1 MSNNNRNDNSKPNY
15 IYPQPYIDPM
25 VYLNPYY
32 SNATGYQYNSQGY
45 VEYPNNTGY
54 IDYSQFND
62 NQTNDSTDQNLT
74 NNNLMNNNTDNAE
87 EYTNIP
93 YDEDFNIPSIPYFP
107 QTNMPNSQQGMPNMI
122 LPNQQY
128 QSLPPNMENQG
139 VDNNLNQQVPQQQQ
153 PQSQQQQQQM
163 QQIQQNQMQQPQM
176 QQPSQNLN
184 PQNMQNINYQN
195 PNMMNPG
202 MPYGVPMQP
211 NMMGGY
217 IPMPKPPMYPV
228 GMFPNMYPEMPPNI
242 MYYPNYPS
250 YPFVNVSPGM
260 PSVNME
266 EFDEE
271 EM

>member
-122 LPNQQY
+122 LPNPQY
-128 QSLPPNMENQG
+128 QSLPPNMGNQG
-139 VDNNLNQQVPQQQQ
+139 QGIGN
-153 PQSQQQQQQM
+153 
-163 QQIQQNQMQQPQM
+163 QNQPNM
-176 QQPSQNLN
+176 
-184 PQNMQNINYQN
+184 NMQDMNYQN
-195 PNMMNPG
+195 PNMVNQG
-202 MPYGVPMQP
+202 AMPYGMPMYPYP

-217 IPMPKPPMYPV
+217 IPMPKPPMYPA
-228 GMFPNMYPEMPPNI
+228 GMFPNMYPEIMPN
-242 MYYPNYPS
+242 MMYPNYP
-250 YPFVNVSPGM
+250 FVNAGPGM

>member
-45 VEYPNNTGY
+45 VEYPNNPGY

-122 LPNQQY
+122 LPNPQY
-128 QSLPPNMENQG
+128 QSLPPNMGNQG
-139 VDNNLNQQVPQQQQ
+139 QGIGN
-153 PQSQQQQQQM
+153 
-163 QQIQQNQMQQPQM
+163 QNQPNM
-176 QQPSQNLN
+176 
-184 PQNMQNINYQN
+184 NMQDMNYQN
-195 PNMMNPG
+195 PNMVNQG
-202 MPYGVPMQP
+202 AMPYGMPMYPYP

-217 IPMPKPPMYPV
+217 IPMPKPPMYPA
-228 GMFPNMYPEMPPNI
+228 GMFPNMYPEIMPN
-242 MYYPNYPS
+242 MMYPNYP
-250 YPFVNVSPGM
+250 FVNAGPGM

>member
-122 LPNQQY
+122 LPNPQY
-128 QSLPPNMENQG
+128 QSLPPNMGNQG
-139 VDNNLNQQVPQQQQ
+139 QGIGN
-153 PQSQQQQQQM
+153 
-163 QQIQQNQMQQPQM
+163 QNQPNM
-176 QQPSQNLN
+176 
-184 PQNMQNINYQN
+184 NMQDMNYQN
-195 PNMMNPG
+195 PNIVNQG
-202 MPYGVPMQP
+202 AMPYGMPMYPYP

-217 IPMPKPPMYPV
+217 IPMPKPPMYPA
-228 GMFPNMYPEMPPNI
+228 GMFPNMYPEIMPN
-242 MYYPNYPS
+242 MMYPNYP
-250 YPFVNVSPGM
+250 FVNAGPGM

>member
-107 QTNMPNSQQGMPNMI
+107 QTNMPNAQQGMPNMI
-122 LPNQQY
+122 LPNPQY
-128 QSLPPNMENQG
+128 QSLPPNMGNQG
-139 VDNNLNQQVPQQQQ
+139 QGIGN
-153 PQSQQQQQQM
+153 
-163 QQIQQNQMQQPQM
+163 QNQPNM
-176 QQPSQNLN
+176 
-184 PQNMQNINYQN
+184 NMQDMNYQN
-195 PNMMNPG
+195 PNMVNQG
-202 MPYGVPMQP
+202 AMPYGMPMYPYP

-217 IPMPKPPMYPV
+217 IPMPKPPMYPA
-228 GMFPNMYPEMPPNI
+228 GMFPNMYPEIMPN
-242 MYYPNYPS
+242 MMYPNYP
-250 YPFVNVSPGM
+250 FVNAGPGM

>member
-45 VEYPNNTGY
+45 VEYPNNPGY

-153 PQSQQQQQQM
+153 PQSQQQQM

-195 PNMMNPG
+195 
-202 MPYGVPMQP
+202 Q
-211 NMMGGY
+211 
-217 IPMPKPPMYPV
+217 I
-228 GMFPNMYPEMPPNI
+228 
-242 MYYPNYPS
+242 
-250 YPFVNVSPGM
+250 
-260 PSVNME
+260 
-266 EFDEE
+266 
-271 EM
+271 

>member
-45 VEYPNNTGY
+45 VEYPNPNTGY

-62 NQTNDSTDQNLT
+62 TQSNESTDQ
-74 NNNLMNNNTDNAE
+74 NLMNNNTSNAE

-93 YDEDFNIPSIPYFP
+93 YEEDFNIPSIPYFP
-107 QTNMPNSQQGMPNMI
+107 PVNMPNAQQGMPNMI
-122 LPNQQY
+122 LPNPQY
-128 QSLPPNMENQG
+128 QSLPPNMESQGIQNNQ
-139 VDNNLNQQVPQQQQ
+139 NQQQQ
-153 PQSQQQQQQM
+153 PQQM
-163 QQIQQNQMQQPQM
+163 QQMQQPQ
-176 QQPSQNLN
+176 QNIN
-184 PQNMQNINYQN
+184 PQDMQNMNYQN
-195 PNMMNPG
+195 PNMMNQG

-211 NMMGGY
+211 NMMGVY
-217 IPMPKPPMYPV
+217 VPMPKPPMYPV
-228 GMFPNMYPEMPPNI
+228 GMFPNMYPEMPPNM
-242 MYYPNYPS
+242 MYYPNYP
-250 YPFVNVSPGM
+250 FVNVAPGM

>member
-45 VEYPNNTGY
+45 VEYPNNPGY

-62 NQTNDSTDQNLT
+62 NQTNDSTDQ
-74 NNNLMNNNTDNAE
+74 NLMNNNTDNAE

-128 QSLPPNMENQG
+128 QSLPPNMGNQG
-139 VDNNLNQQVPQQQQ
+139 QGIGN
-153 PQSQQQQQQM
+153 
-163 QQIQQNQMQQPQM
+163 QNQPNM
-176 QQPSQNLN
+176 
-184 PQNMQNINYQN
+184 NMQDMNYQN
-195 PNMMNPG
+195 PNMVNQG
-202 MPYGVPMQP
+202 AMPYGMPMYPYP

-217 IPMPKPPMYPV
+217 IPMPKPPMYPA
-228 GMFPNMYPEMPPNI
+228 GMFPNMYPEIMPN
-242 MYYPNYPS
+242 MMYPNYP
-250 YPFVNVSPGM
+250 FVNAGPGM

>member
-1 MSNNNRNDNSKPNY
+1 
-15 IYPQPYIDPM
+15 
-25 VYLNPYY
+25 
-32 SNATGYQYNSQGY
+32 
-45 VEYPNNTGY
+45 
-54 IDYSQFND
+54 
-62 NQTNDSTDQNLT
+62 
-74 NNNLMNNNTDNAE
+74 
-87 EYTNIP
+87 
-93 YDEDFNIPSIPYFP
+93 
-107 QTNMPNSQQGMPNMI
+107 MI

-153 PQSQQQQQQM
+153 PQSQQQQM